1 MSNLFGMPLFQTSQ
15 IALKLPTGCVPS
27 GQRGSSEERH
37 VQSNGVSF
45 WWRPTVAGLSLR
57 PTEAWGGAFKRLVG
71 VIVRICQQFL
81 YRRFSNE
88 YGISFIRAR

>member
-37 VQSNGVSF
+37 VQSNGVPF
-45 WWRPTVAGLSLR
+45 WCRPIFAAIEMTA
-57 PTEAWGGAFKRLVG
+57 
-71 VIVRICQQFL
+71 CQ
-81 YRRFSNE
+81 RDPC
-88 YGISFIRAR
+88 